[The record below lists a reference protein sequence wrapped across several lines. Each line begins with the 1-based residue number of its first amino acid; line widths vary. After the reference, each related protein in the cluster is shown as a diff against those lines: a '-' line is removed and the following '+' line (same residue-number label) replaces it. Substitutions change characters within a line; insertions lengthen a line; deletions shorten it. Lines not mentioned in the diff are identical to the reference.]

1 LSRQFVECGTQQ
13 FWASDSRDSNRN
25 AQRDAP
31 LSVRSNVPA
40 ANGSRV
46 AKFRRVSHCDVLPR
60 KGIETNSGTSSH
72 RRLAFSQR
80 NKKQM

>member
-1 LSRQFVECGTQQ
+1 LSRQLVECGTQQ
-13 FWASDSRDSNRN
+13 LRASDSRDSNRN
-25 AQRDAP
+25 AQRDTP
-31 LSVRSNVPA
+31 LSVRFNVPA

-46 AKFRRVSHCDVLPR
+46 AKFLGVSHCDVLPR
-60 KGIETNSGTSSH
+60 KGIETHSGTSSE